1 MTKSDRDLP
10 SHVYQTRNRY
20 FVAQYVN
27 KERVVYGRYDTREEA
42 IQRRNQLIHDGVIQD
57 RKKENRY
64 ISKKNRGYFIQKRIN
79 DVVEY
84 FGMFR
89 TLEDAREERDFLE
102 SINWDYDNMD
112 DGIRKWGGY
121 EYDEVRP

>member
-57 RKKENRY
+57 RKEENRY
-64 ISKKNRGYFIQKRIN
+64 ISKKNRGYFIQKNIN
-79 DVVEY
+79 GVVEY

-102 SINWDYDNMD
+102 SIDWDYSNMD
-112 DGIRKWGGY
+112 KGITRWGGY
-121 EYDEVRP
+121 EYD